1 MRVYYLQHAE
11 GEDLGNMR
19 AWFEEQGWPINGVR
33 LDRGDLMPPIDWFDV
48 LVVLGGPMSAVPPYE
63 DRIWLET
70 EIELIRAAIVQEKV
84 VIGLC
89 LGAQLIAAAL
99 GARVYQASA
108 PEIGWFPIE
117 PVGNVPWLP
126 AGEYLS
132 WHEDTFEL
140 PDGAICIA
148 RSEHTAHQGFTYGD
162 RVVALQ
168 FHLEA
173 TVNSPQ
179 AFQAAGS
186 SLPAPSKTVQ
196 APVDLSGKAEYY
208 QRSEQVMR
216 ALLEHLK
223 PFIKPTAKLADV

>member
-11 GEDLGNMR
+11 GEGLGNMR

-33 LDRGDLMPPIDWFDV
+33 LDHGDLMPPIDWFDV

-63 DRIWLET
+63 DRIWMET

-84 VIGLC
+84 VIGIC
-89 LGAQLIAAAL
+89 LGAQMIAAAL
-99 GARVYQASA
+99 GARVYQAPA

-117 PVGNVPWLP
+117 PVGEVPWLP

-140 PDGAICIA
+140 PDGATRIA
-148 RSEHTAHQGFTYGD
+148 RSEHTAQQGFTYGD

-173 TVNSPQ
+173 TPASPE

-186 SLPAPSKTVQ
+186 PLPPPSKSVQ
-196 APVDLSGKAEYY
+196 AREDALGRPEHY

-223 PFIKPTAKLADV
+223 PVIKPTAKLADV